1 MKKKTKLIIALVLI
15 ILGAYFAYNYMYQD
29 HRDINNEDAVVNISA
44 SELIVFF
51 NDNKSEEVLNKTVQ
65 ITGTITEIENNNIT
79 IDNTVQCSFDTAI
92 QNLNLKDIITV
103 KGRCIGYDELFE
115 VAKMDQSSII
125 K

>member
-1 MKKKTKLIIALVLI
+1 MKKKTKLIIAFILVV
-15 ILGAYFAYNYMYQD
+15 LGIYFAYNYMYQD
-29 HRDINNEDAVVNISA
+29 HRDINNEEAVVTISA

-51 NDNKSEEVLNKTVQ
+51 NDNKSEEVLNKTIQ

-79 IDNTVQCSFDTAI
+79 LDDKVQCSFDSAI
-92 QNLNLKDIITV
+92 QKINLKDIITI